1 MDSAREVTD
10 GLWMIRQ
17 STIDKDLLIHYCG
30 KLIKVKECDTLLD
43 LIQLRNE
50 LIKTREEV
58 RNDE

>member
-1 MDSAREVTD
+1 MDSAREVID

-30 KLIKVKECDTLLD
+30 QLVKVKECDQLLD

-50 LIKTREEV
+50 LIRAREEA
-58 RNDE
+58 REDE

>member
-1 MDSAREVTD
+1 MDSAREVID

-30 KLIKVKECDTLLD
+30 QLVKVKKYDTLLD

-50 LIKTREEV
+50 LIRAREEA
-58 RNDE
+58 REDE